1 MYVIIPNG
9 TLTKGDPFPMID
21 IPTDVAGKDY
31 TDFELE
37 DFQWWAYSK
46 PFNDWFKTSGRS
58 WQASESEIMS
68 DGDALVERWKAEK
81 VKEGKP
87 IMSFLDFVN
96 ESIRSEYIE
105 LFEEGPEDASEAR
118 SEGTGITQQ
127 DQIKF
132 LFAYTKLVKQGAIQT
147 TFDMNTDFNV
157 GDEKA
162 FFLTLVQEDAEE
174 QALNMK
180 AFKFKAKTGASSG
193 AGRLAQGSVMYPGA
207 PYKIPPDATS
217 NYIVTKI
224 QQDLSSLGIWAQG
237 MLAGWGV
244 YTVAGIVAAPFLIY
258 RVFNGWKFA
267 STVRAIGSVGGGLDT
282 AKTIAD
288 LFKGG
293 KAARGG
299 LGIFGKVGKS
309 VGSYIFKEGLG
320 TVKAFKAAN
329 QAWKMSS
336 KVNTARRVL
345 NTSKA
350 FLRGTVAGGARFI
363 PVLGWVLTAV
373 DAVGSMIN
381 WYSDN
386 QAPTP
391 DEAVELFD
399 GKKTFSPSS
408 IEVGETIVL
417 CWAQPD
423 DSAWGAALSWVVS
436 NIGET
441 RTILEM
447 TKIIND
453 ASGNSVF
460 ILQSA
465 NSTSL
470 NEQIKSNMLTLIA
483 VPNSANIKN
492 GIVDNDEFSGR
503 ICSVTKGD
511 VNAEGDA
518 IPVPFDF
525 QGVCNWDT
533 LVSAVESSEGVFFKA
548 DPNAPATYEFN
559 FEDMDGDRIN
569 VVGTLVTDEDLAN
582 LTNDDIERIFY
593 GGIDTGNSRRG
604 EEAESEEEEEED
616 MEDLETE
623 ETNESFRVVNF
634 ESFKS
639 GRLYESGEEDD
650 TSDVLEAFQGPAFI
664 AIYVCDEANSKAY
677 ASREIGRK
685 KRLPQFT
692 NFAINPDDY
701 NAGPGTTIDLD
712 VNSDEDIED
721 PKAGYAEYREGSEV
735 DREVVIEEPT
745 EGGEGSEGGTGGV
758 QAGDAKIIAPDITK
772 KERKHSTVIKDGDKD
787 GGINLM
793 DEFLTTEDKGIL
805 GISDWDKITMVKA
818 RYDNSG
824 EISKI
829 IIRNKDAEFMKKSK
843 EYSPEEIESFE
854 IAKKLLQSAQ
864 SRLEVKK

>member
-1 MYVIIPNG
+1 MV
-9 TLTKGDPFPMID
+9 D
-21 IPTDVAGKDY
+21 IPTDVNGPDY

-46 PFNDWFKTSGRS
+46 PFNDWFKSSGRS
-58 WQASESEIMS
+58 WQASESEIRS
-68 DGDALVERWKAEK
+68 DGDALVERWKTEK
-81 VKEGKP
+81 AKEGKP

-96 ESIRSEYIE
+96 ESLRSEYIE
-105 LFEEGPEDASEAR
+105 LFEEGPEGETSGV

-132 LFAYTKLVKQGAIQT
+132 LYAYTKLVKQGAIQT
-147 TFDMNTDFNV
+147 TFDISTDFNE

-162 FFLTLVQEDAEE
+162 FFLTVVQEDEE
-174 QALNMK
+174 AQALNMK
-180 AFKFKAKTGASSG
+180 AMKLKAKTGASSG
-193 AGRLAQGSVMYPGA
+193 AGRLAQGTVMYPGA
-207 PYKIPPDATS
+207 PYKIPPEATS

-224 QQDLSSLGIWAQG
+224 QQDLSSLGVWASG
-237 MLAGWGV
+237 MLAGWGI
-244 YTVAGIVAAPFLIY
+244 YTVAGVAGGSFLLY
-258 RVFNGWKFA
+258 RVLNGWKFSSA
-267 STVRAIGSVGGGLDT
+267 VAAIGNAGGQT
-282 AKTIAD
+282 AAKTIAD
-288 LFKGG
+288 LLKGG
-293 KAARGG
+293 SAAKKGT
-299 LGIFGKVGKS
+299 GIFGRLGKIGTF
-309 VGSYIFKEGLG
+309 VFKEGLG
-320 TVKAFKAAN
+320 TAKGFKSAR
-329 QAWKMSS
+329 QAWKFGS
-336 KVNTARRVL
+336 KLKPAMRVL

-350 FLRGTVAGGARFI
+350 FLRGTSAAATRAI
-363 PVLGWVLTAV
+363 PVVGWVLLAV

-408 IEVGETIVL
+408 INVGESIVL
-417 CWAQPD
+417 CWSQPD
-423 DSAWGAALSWVVS
+423 ASAWGAVLSFVFS
-436 NIGET
+436 NAGET
-441 RTILEM
+441 RTIMEM
-447 TKIIND
+447 TKIIGD
-453 ASGNSVF
+453 ASGYSLF

-465 NSTSL
+465 NSSGL
-470 NEQIKSNMLTLIA
+470 NEQIKDSMLTLVA
-483 VPNSANIKN
+483 VPNSAKLEN
-492 GIVDNDEFSGR
+492 GIVDNDDFSGR
-503 ICSVTKGD
+503 ICSVSKED

-533 LVSAVESSEGVFFKA
+533 LVSAVESSEGVMFKS

-582 LTNDDIERIFY
+582 LTTDDIERIFY

-604 EEAESEEEEEED
+604 GEAESEEEEED
-616 MEDLETE
+616 IEDLETE
-623 ETNESFRVVNF
+623 ETNESSRVVNF

-639 GRLYESGEEDD
+639 GRLYESGDEED
-650 TSDVLEAFQGPAFI
+650 TSDVLDSFQGPAFI
-664 AIYVCDEANSKAY
+664 AIYVCDEPNSKAY

-692 NFAINPDDY
+692 NFAVNPDDY
-701 NAGPGTTIDLD
+701 NAGPGTTIDVD

-735 DREVVIEEPT
+735 DREVVVEEPVKDDKEEGT
-745 EGGEGSEGGTGGV
+745 EEV
-758 QAGDAKIIAPDITK
+758 QAGDGKIKAPDITK

-793 DEFLTTEDKGIL
+793 DEFLTTEDKEIL
-805 GISDWDKITMVKA
+805 GISDWDKVTMVKA
-818 RYDNSG
+818 RYDDNG

-829 IIRNKDAEFMKKSK
+829 IVRNKDAEFMKKSK
-843 EYSPEEIESFE
+843 EYVPSDGESFE

>member
-9 TLTKGDPFPMID
+9 TIKKGDPFPMID

-31 TDFELE
+31 TDFGLD

-81 VKEGKP
+81 VKDGKP

-132 LFAYTKLVKQGAIQT
+132 LFAYTKLVNQGAIQT

-193 AGRLAQGSVMYPGA
+193 AGRLAQGTVMYPGA

-258 RVFNGWKFA
+258 RVLNGWKFA
-267 STVRAIGSVGGGLDT
+267 STVRAIGSSGGLDA

-293 KAARGG
+293 GAARKGT
-299 LGIFGKVGKS
+299 GIFGRLGKIGKF
-309 VGSYIFKEGLG
+309 VFKEGLG
-320 TVKAFKAAN
+320 TAKGFKLAK
-329 QAWKMSS
+329 QAWSMSS
-336 KVNTARRVL
+336 KVGTSLRVL

-350 FLRGTVAGGARFI
+350 FLRGTAAAATRAI
-363 PVLGWVLTAV
+363 PVYGWVLLAV

-391 DEAVELFD
+391 DEAVKLFD

-417 CWAQPD
+417 CWSQPD
-423 DSAWGAALSWVVS
+423 DSAWGAALSFVFS
-436 NIGET
+436 NAGET

-447 TKIIND
+447 TKIIGE
-453 ASGNSVF
+453 ASGYSLF

-465 NSTSL
+465 NSSGL
-470 NEQIKSNMLTLIA
+470 NEQIKGSMLTLVA
-483 VPNSANIKN
+483 VPNSAKLEN
-492 GIVDNDEFSGR
+492 GFADNDDFSGR
-503 ICSVTKGD
+503 ICSVSKED

-533 LVSAVESSEGVFFKA
+533 LVSAVESAEGVFFKA

-604 EEAESEEEEEED
+604 EEAESEEEEED
-616 MEDLETE
+616 AEDLETE
-623 ETNESFRVVNF
+623 ETNESFKVVNF

-664 AIYVCDEANSKAY
+664 AIYVCDEPNSKAY

-692 NFAINPDDY
+692 NFAINPDNY
-701 NAGPGTTIDLD
+701 NARPGTTIELD

-735 DREVVIEEPT
+735 DREVVVEEPT

>member
-9 TLTKGDPFPMID
+9 TIKKGDPFPMID
-21 IPTDVAGKDY
+21 VPTDVNGTDY
-31 TDFELE
+31 TDFGLE
-37 DFQWWAYSK
+37 DFQWWSYSK
-46 PFNDWFKTSGRS
+46 PFNDWFKSSGRS
-58 WQASESEIMS
+58 WQASESEIRS
-68 DGDALVERWKAEK
+68 EGDALVEKWKNEK

-96 ESIRSEYIE
+96 ESVRSEYIE
-105 LFEEGPEDASEAR
+105 LFEEGEAEAEGV
-118 SEGTGITQQ
+118 SEGTGITAQ

-132 LFAYTKLVKQGAIQT
+132 LYAYTKLVKQGAIQT
-147 TFDMNTDFNV
+147 TFDINTDFNE

-162 FFLTLVQEDAEE
+162 FFLTLDLDDGEE
-174 QALNMK
+174 EALNMK
-180 AFKFKAKTGASSG
+180 AIKFKAKTGSSSG
-193 AGRLAQGSVMYPGA
+193 AGRLAVASEMYPGPA
-207 PYKIPPDATS
+207 AIPPDATS

-224 QQDLSSLGIWAQG
+224 QQDLSSLGVWASG

-244 YTVAGIVAAPFLIY
+244 YTVAGIVAVPFLTY
-258 RVFNGWKFA
+258 RLFNGWKFA
-267 STVRAIGSVGGGLDT
+267 SAVKAIGNAGGQT
-282 AKTIAD
+282 AAKTIAD
-288 LFKGG
+288 LLKGG
-293 KAARGG
+293 RAARKGT
-299 LGIFGKVGKS
+299 GIFGRLGKVGRF
-309 VGSYIFKEGLG
+309 VFKEGLG
-320 TVKAFKAAN
+320 TAKGFKTAR
-329 QAWKMSS
+329 QAWKFGS
-336 KVNTARRVL
+336 KLKPAMRVL
-345 NTSKA
+345 NASKA
-350 FLRGTVAGGARFI
+350 FLRGTAAAGTRAI
-363 PVLGWVLTAV
+363 PVIGWVLLAV

-399 GKKTFSPSS
+399 GKKTFSPAS
-408 IEVGETIVL
+408 INVGESIVL
-417 CWAQPD
+417 CWSQPD
-423 DSAWGAALSWVVS
+423 DSAWGAALSFVVS
-436 NIGET
+436 NMGES

-447 TKIIND
+447 TKIIGD
-453 ASGNSVF
+453 SSGYSVF

-465 NSTSL
+465 NSSSL
-470 NEQIKSNMLTLIA
+470 NEQIKDSMLTLVA
-483 VPNSANIKN
+483 VPNSAKLEN
-492 GIVDNDEFSGR
+492 GVLDNDDFSGR
-503 ICSVTKGD
+503 ICTVSKED
-511 VNAEGDA
+511 VNAEGDS

-533 LVSAVESSEGVFFKA
+533 LVSAVESSEGVMFKA

-582 LTNDDIERIFY
+582 LTTDDIERIFY
-593 GGIDTGNSRRG
+593 GGIDTGNTREAREAEGGDG
-604 EEAESEEEEEED
+604 EEENI
-616 MEDLETE
+616 EDLETE
-623 ETNESFRVVNF
+623 ETNESSRVVTF

-639 GRLYESGEEDD
+639 GRLYEDVDEED
-650 TSDVLEAFQGPAFI
+650 TSDVLDTFQGPAII
-664 AIYVCDEANSKAY
+664 AVYVCDGANSKAY
-677 ASREIGRK
+677 ASKEIGRK

-701 NAGPGTTIDLD
+701 NAGPGTTIDVD

-735 DREVVIEEPT
+735 DREVVVEEPVTGDEEGT
-745 EGGEGSEGGTGGV
+745 EEV
-758 QAGDAKIIAPDITK
+758 QAGDGKISAPDISK
-772 KERKHSTVIKDGDKD
+772 KERKHSTVIKDQDKD

-843 EYSPEEIESFE
+843 EYTPEEIESFE

>member
-9 TLTKGDPFPMID
+9 TLSKGDPFPMVN
-21 IPTDVAGKDY
+21 IPTDVNGTDY

-46 PFNDWFKTSGRS
+46 PFNDWFKSSGRS

-96 ESIRSEYIE
+96 ESVRSEYTE
-105 LFEEGPEDASEAR
+105 LFEKGPEGDASGV

-147 TFDMNTDFNV
+147 TFDTNTDFNE

-162 FFLTLVQEDAEE
+162 FFLTVVQNDEE
-174 QALNMK
+174 AKALNMK
-180 AFKFKAKTGASSG
+180 AMKFKAKTGASSG
-193 AGRLAQGSVMYPGA
+193 AGRLTQATEMYPG

-217 NYIVTKI
+217 NFIVTKI
-224 QQDLSSLGIWAQG
+224 QQDLSSLGTWAQG

-244 YTVAGIVAAPFLIY
+244 YTVAGVAGSSYLAY

-267 STVRAIGSVGGGLDT
+267 SAVKAIGNAGGQT
-282 AKTIAD
+282 AAKTIAD
-288 LFKGG
+288 LLKGG
-293 KAARGG
+293 RAARGSV
-299 LGIFGKVGKS
+299 GIFGKLGKS

-320 TVKAFKAAN
+320 TAKAFKAAKT
-329 QAWKMSS
+329 AWKAGVKPAM
-336 KVNTARRVL
+336 RLL

-350 FLRGTVAGGARFI
+350 FLRGTVAGGARFV
-363 PVLGWVLTAV
+363 PVLGWVLLAV

-386 QAPTP
+386 QAPRAG
-391 DEAVELFD
+391 EAMELFD
-399 GKKTFSPSS
+399 AKEVFSPSS
-408 IEVGETIVL
+408 IEVGESIVL
-417 CWAQPD
+417 CWSQPD
-423 DSAWGAALSWVVS
+423 NSSWGVALSWVVS
-436 NIGET
+436 NMGET
-441 RTILEM
+441 RTVLEM
-447 TKIIND
+447 TKIIGD
-453 ASGNSVF
+453 SSGYSVF

-465 NSTSL
+465 NSESL
-470 NEQIKSNMLTLIA
+470 NEQLKGNLLTLIA
-483 VPNSANIKN
+483 LPNSAKLDN
-492 GIVDNDEFSGR
+492 GYVDADEVQGK
-503 ICSVTKGD
+503 ICSVKRED

-525 QGVCNWDT
+525 EGVCNWDT
-533 LVSAVESSEGVFFKA
+533 LVSAVESSEGVMFKS

-559 FEDMDGDRIN
+559 FEDIDGDRIN
-569 VVGTLVTDEDLAN
+569 VVGTLVTDDDLAN
-582 LTNDDIERIFY
+582 LTTDDIERIFY
-593 GGIDTGNSRRG
+593 GGIDTGNTREAREDEGESEGEG
-604 EEAESEEEEEED
+604 EEENT
-616 MEDLETE
+616 EDLETE
-623 ETNESFRVVNF
+623 ETNESSRVVTF

-639 GRLYESGEEDD
+639 GRLYESGDEED
-650 TSDVLEAFQGPAFI
+650 TSDVLDSFQGPAVI
-664 AIYVCDEANSKAY
+664 AIYVCDQANSKAY
-677 ASREIGRK
+677 ASKEIGRK

-701 NAGPGTTIDLD
+701 NAGPGTTIDVD

-721 PKAGYAEYREGSEV
+721 PKAGYAEYREGGEV
-735 DREVVIEEPT
+735 DREVVVEEPVK
-745 EGGEGSEGGTGGV
+745 GDGEEGTGEV
-758 QAGDAKIIAPDITK
+758 QAGDGKIIAPDITK

-793 DEFLTTEDKGIL
+793 DEFLTTEDKSTL

-818 RYDNSG
+818 RYDNNG

-829 IIRNKDAEFMKKSK
+829 IIRNKDAQFMKKSK
-843 EYSPEEIESFE
+843 EYTPDEIESFE

>member
-9 TLTKGDPFPMID
+9 TLSKGDPFPMVD
-21 IPTDVAGKDY
+21 IPTDVNGPDY

-46 PFNDWFKTSGRS
+46 PFNDWFKSSGRS
-58 WQASESEIMS
+58 WQASESETRS
-68 DGDALVERWKAEK
+68 DGDALVERWKTEK
-81 VKEGKP
+81 AKEGKP

-96 ESIRSEYIE
+96 ESLRSEYIE
-105 LFEEGPEDASEAR
+105 LFEEGPEGETSGV

-132 LFAYTKLVKQGAIQT
+132 LYAYTKLVKQGAIQT
-147 TFDMNTDFNV
+147 TFDISTDFNE

-162 FFLTLVQEDAEE
+162 FFLTVVQEDEE
-174 QALNMK
+174 AQALNMK
-180 AFKFKAKTGASSG
+180 AMKLKAKTGASSG
-193 AGRLAQGSVMYPGA
+193 AGRLAQGTVMYPGA
-207 PYKIPPDATS
+207 PYKIPPEATS

-224 QQDLSSLGIWAQG
+224 QQDLSSLGVWASG
-237 MLAGWGV
+237 MLAGWGI
-244 YTVAGIVAAPFLIY
+244 YTVAGVAGGSFLLY
-258 RVFNGWKFA
+258 RVLNGWKFSSA
-267 STVRAIGSVGGGLDT
+267 VAAIGNAGGQT
-282 AKTIAD
+282 AAKTIAD
-288 LFKGG
+288 LLKGG
-293 KAARGG
+293 SAAKKGT
-299 LGIFGKVGKS
+299 GIFGRLGKIGTF
-309 VGSYIFKEGLG
+309 VFKEGLG
-320 TVKAFKAAN
+320 TAKGFKSAR
-329 QAWKMSS
+329 QAWKFGS
-336 KVNTARRVL
+336 KLKPAMRVL

-350 FLRGTVAGGARFI
+350 FLRGTSAAATRAI
-363 PVLGWVLTAV
+363 PVVGWVLLAV

-408 IEVGETIVL
+408 INVGESIVL
-417 CWAQPD
+417 CWSQPD
-423 DSAWGAALSWVVS
+423 ASAWGAVLSFVFS
-436 NIGET
+436 NAGET
-441 RTILEM
+441 RTIMEM
-447 TKIIND
+447 TKIIGD
-453 ASGNSVF
+453 ASGYSLF

-465 NSTSL
+465 NSSGL
-470 NEQIKSNMLTLIA
+470 NEQIKDSMLTLVA
-483 VPNSANIKN
+483 VPNSAKLEN
-492 GIVDNDEFSGR
+492 GIVDNDDFSGR
-503 ICSVTKGD
+503 ICSVSKED

-533 LVSAVESSEGVFFKA
+533 LVSAVESSEGVMFKS

-582 LTNDDIERIFY
+582 LTTDDIERIFY

-604 EEAESEEEEEED
+604 GEAESEEEEED
-616 MEDLETE
+616 IEDLETE
-623 ETNESFRVVNF
+623 ETNESSRVVNF

-639 GRLYESGEEDD
+639 GRLYESGDEED
-650 TSDVLEAFQGPAFI
+650 TSDVLDSFQGPAFI
-664 AIYVCDEANSKAY
+664 AIYVCDEPNSKAY

-692 NFAINPDDY
+692 NFAVNPDDY
-701 NAGPGTTIDLD
+701 NAGPGTTIDVD

-735 DREVVIEEPT
+735 DREVVVEEPVKDDKEEGT
-745 EGGEGSEGGTGGV
+745 EEV
-758 QAGDAKIIAPDITK
+758 QAGDGKIKAPDITK

-793 DEFLTTEDKGIL
+793 DEFLTTEDKEIL
-805 GISDWDKITMVKA
+805 GISDWDKVTMVKA
-818 RYDNSG
+818 RYDDNG

-829 IIRNKDAEFMKKSK
+829 IVRNKDAEFMKKSK
-843 EYSPEEIESFE
+843 EYVPSDGESFE

>member
-9 TLTKGDPFPMID
+9 TIRKGDPFPMID
-21 IPTDVAGKDY
+21 VPTDVNGTDY
-31 TDFELE
+31 TDFGLE

-46 PFNDWFKTSGRS
+46 PFNDWFKSSGRS
-58 WQASESEIMS
+58 WQASESEIRS
-68 DGDALVERWKAEK
+68 EGDALVEKWKNEK

-96 ESIRSEYIE
+96 ESLRSEYIE
-105 LFEEGPEDASEAR
+105 LFEEGPEGETSGV

-132 LFAYTKLVKQGAIQT
+132 LYAYTKLVKQGAIQT
-147 TFDMNTDFNV
+147 TFDINTDFNE

-162 FFLTLVQEDAEE
+162 FFLTLDLEDGEE
-174 QALNMK
+174 EALNMK
-180 AFKFKAKTGASSG
+180 AIKFKAKTGSSSG
-193 AGRLAQGSVMYPGA
+193 AGRLAVATEMYPGPA
-207 PYKIPPDATS
+207 AIPPDATS

-224 QQDLSSLGIWAQG
+224 QQDLSSLGVWASG
-237 MLAGWGV
+237 MLAGWGA
-244 YTVAGIVAAPFLIY
+244 YTVAGIVAVPFLTY
-258 RVFNGWKFA
+258 RLFNGWKFA
-267 STVRAIGSVGGGLDT
+267 SAVKAIGNAGGQSA

-288 LFKGG
+288 LLKGG
-293 KAARGG
+293 RAARKGT
-299 LGIFGKVGKS
+299 GIFGRLGKI
-309 VGSYIFKEGLG
+309 GTFIFKEGLG
-320 TVKAFKAAN
+320 TAKGFKTAKTAWTFGVKAGIKPA
-329 QAWKMSS
+329 K
-336 KVNTARRVL
+336 RIL

-350 FLRGTVAGGARFI
+350 FLRGTSAAATRAI
-363 PVLGWVLTAV
+363 PVVGWVLLAV

-408 IEVGETIVL
+408 IDVGESIVL
-417 CWAQPD
+417 CWSQPD
-423 DSAWGAALSWVVS
+423 DSAWGTALSFLVS

-447 TKIIND
+447 TKIVGD
-453 ASGNSVF
+453 ASGYSLF

-465 NSTSL
+465 NSSGL
-470 NEQIKSNMLTLIA
+470 NEQIKDSMLTLVA
-483 VPNSANIKN
+483 VPNSAKLKN
-492 GIVDNDEFSGR
+492 GFTDNDDFSGR
-503 ICSVTKGD
+503 ICAVRKED

-593 GGIDTGNSRRG
+593 GGIDTGNTREAR
-604 EEAESEEEEEED
+604 EAEGGDDEEENI
-616 MEDLETE
+616 EDLETE
-623 ETNESFRVVNF
+623 ETNESSRVVNF

-639 GRLYESGEEDD
+639 GRLYESGDEED
-650 TSDVLEAFQGPAFI
+650 TSDVLDTFQGPAII
-664 AIYVCDEANSKAY
+664 AIYVCDGANSKAY
-677 ASREIGRK
+677 ASKEIGRK

-692 NFAINPDDY
+692 NFAINSDDY
-701 NAGPGTTIDLD
+701 NARPGTTIDVD

-721 PKAGYAEYREGSEV
+721 PKAGYAEYKEGSEV
-735 DREVVIEEPT
+735 DREVVVEEPVTGDEEGT
-745 EGGEGSEGGTGGV
+745 EEV
-758 QAGDAKIIAPDITK
+758 QAGDGKIKAPDITK

-793 DEFLTTEDKGIL
+793 DEFLTTEDKSIL
-805 GISDWDKITMVKA
+805 GISDWDKVTMVKA
-818 RYDNSG
+818 RYDDNG

-829 IIRNKDAEFMKKSK
+829 IVRNKDAEFMKKSK
-843 EYSPEEIESFE
+843 EYVPSDGESFE

>member
-9 TLTKGDPFPMID
+9 TIKKGDPFPMVD
-21 IPTDVAGKDY
+21 VPTDVNGTDY
-31 TDFELE
+31 TDFGLE

-46 PFNDWFKTSGRS
+46 PFNDWFKSSGRS
-58 WQASESEIMS
+58 WQASESEIRS
-68 DGDALVERWKAEK
+68 EGDALVEKWKNEK

-96 ESIRSEYIE
+96 ESLRSEYIE
-105 LFEEGPEDASEAR
+105 LFEEGPEGETSGV

-132 LFAYTKLVKQGAIQT
+132 LYAYTKLVKQGAIQT
-147 TFDMNTDFNV
+147 TFDINTDFNE

-162 FFLTLVQEDAEE
+162 FFLTLDLDDGEE
-174 QALNMK
+174 EALNMK
-180 AFKFKAKTGASSG
+180 AIKFKAKTGSSSG
-193 AGRLAQGSVMYPGA
+193 AGRLAVATEMYPGPA
-207 PYKIPPDATS
+207 AIPPDATS

-224 QQDLSSLGIWAQG
+224 QQDLSSLGVWASG

-244 YTVAGIVAAPFLIY
+244 YTVAGIVAVPFLTY
-258 RVFNGWKFA
+258 RLFNGWKFA
-267 STVRAIGSVGGGLDT
+267 SAVKAIGNAGGQSA

-288 LFKGG
+288 LLKGG
-293 KAARGG
+293 RAARKGT
-299 LGIFGKVGKS
+299 GIFGRLGKIGTF
-309 VGSYIFKEGLG
+309 VFKEGLG
-320 TVKAFKAAN
+320 TAKGFKTAR
-329 QAWKMSS
+329 QAWKFGS
-336 KVNTARRVL
+336 KLKPAMRVL
-345 NTSKA
+345 NASKA
-350 FLRGTVAGGARFI
+350 FLRGTSAAATRAI
-363 PVLGWVLTAV
+363 PVVGWVLLAV

-408 IEVGETIVL
+408 IDVGESIVL
-417 CWAQPD
+417 CWSQPD
-423 DSAWGAALSWVVS
+423 DSAWGTALSFIVS
-436 NIGET
+436 NIGES

-447 TKIIND
+447 TKIIGD
-453 ASGNSVF
+453 SSGYSVF

-465 NSTSL
+465 NSSSL
-470 NEQIKSNMLTLIA
+470 NEQIKDSMLTLIA
-483 VPNSANIKN
+483 VPNSAKLEN
-492 GIVDNDEFSGR
+492 GVFDNDDFSGR
-503 ICSVTKGD
+503 ICAVSKED
-511 VNAEGDA
+511 VNAEGDS

-569 VVGTLVTDEDLAN
+569 VVGTLVTDDDLAN

-593 GGIDTGNSRRG
+593 GGINTGNSRRG
-604 EEAESEEEEEED
+604 EEAESEEGEEED

-623 ETNESFRVVNF
+623 ETNESSRVVNF
-634 ESFKS
+634 GSFKS
-639 GRLYESGEEDD
+639 GRLYESGDEED
-650 TSDVLEAFQGPAFI
+650 TSDVLDTFQGPAII

-677 ASREIGRK
+677 ASKEIGRK

-692 NFAINPDDY
+692 NFAINSDDY
-701 NAGPGTTIDLD
+701 NARPGTTIDVD

-735 DREVVIEEPT
+735 DREVVVEEPVKDDKEEGT
-745 EGGEGSEGGTGGV
+745 EEV
-758 QAGDAKIIAPDITK
+758 QAGDGKIKAPDITK

-805 GISDWDKITMVKA
+805 GISDWDKVTMVKA
-818 RYDNSG
+818 RYDDNG

-829 IIRNKDAEFMKKSK
+829 IVRNKDAEFMKKSK
-843 EYSPEEIESFE
+843 EYVPSDGESFE

>member
-9 TLTKGDPFPMID
+9 TIKKGDPFPMID
-21 IPTDVAGKDY
+21 VPTDVKGTNY

-37 DFQWWAYSK
+37 DFQWWAYSSS
-46 PFNDWFKTSGRS
+46 FNDWFKSSGRS

-81 VKEGKP
+81 VKDGKP

-96 ESIRSEYIE
+96 ESVRSEYIE
-105 LFEEGPEDASEAR
+105 LFEEGPEGETSGV

-132 LFAYTKLVKQGAIQT
+132 LYAYNKLVKQGAIQT
-147 TFDMNTDFNV
+147 TFDINKDFNE

-162 FFLTLVQEDAEE
+162 FFLTLDLDDSEE
-174 QALNMK
+174 EALNMK
-180 AFKFKAKTGASSG
+180 AIKFKAKTGPSSG
-193 AGRLAQGSVMYPGA
+193 AGRLAVGSEMYPGPA
-207 PYKIPPDATS
+207 VIPPDATS
-217 NYIVTKI
+217 NLIVTKI
-224 QQDLSSLGIWAQG
+224 QQDLSSLGMWAQG
-237 MLAGWGV
+237 MLAGWGI
-244 YTVAGIVAAPFLIY
+244 YSVAGIAGTSYLAY

-267 STVRAIGSVGGGLDT
+267 SAVKAIGNAGGQT
-282 AKTIAD
+282 AAKTIAD
-288 LFKGG
+288 LLKGG
-293 KAARGG
+293 RAARKGT
-299 LGIFGKVGKS
+299 GIFGRLGKIGKF
-309 VGSYIFKEGLG
+309 VFKEGLG
-320 TVKAFKAAN
+320 TVKGYKTAS
-329 QAWKMSS
+329 QAWKFGS
-336 KVNTARRVL
+336 KLKPAMRVL

-350 FLRGTVAGGARFI
+350 FLRGTAAAGARAI
-363 PVLGWVLTAV
+363 PVVGWVLLAV

-386 QAPTP
+386 QAPKP
-391 DEAVELFD
+391 GEAVDLFD
-399 GKKTFSPSS
+399 AKKTFSPSS
-408 IEVGETIVL
+408 IEVGESIVL
-417 CWAQPD
+417 CWSQPD
-423 DSAWGAALSWVVS
+423 NSAWGTALSFLVS
-436 NIGET
+436 NMGET

-447 TKIIND
+447 TKILND
-453 ASGNSVF
+453 ASGHSLF

-470 NEQIKSNMLTLIA
+470 NEQIKGSMLTLIA
-483 VPNSANIKN
+483 VPNSAKLEN
-492 GIVDNDEFSGR
+492 GVFDNDDFSGR
-503 ICSVTKGD
+503 ICTVSKED
-511 VNAEGDA
+511 VNAEGDS

-533 LVSAVESSEGVFFKA
+533 LVSAVASSEGVMFKA

-569 VVGTLVTDEDLAN
+569 VVGTLVTDDDLAN
-582 LTNDDIERIFY
+582 LTDDDIQRIFY
-593 GGIDTGNSRRG
+593 GGIDTGNTREARED
-604 EEAESEEEEEED
+604 EEGEEED

-623 ETNESFRVVNF
+623 ETNESSRVVNF

-639 GRLYESGEEDD
+639 GRLYEVETSDD
-650 TSDVLEAFQGPAFI
+650 TSDVLDAFQGPVNI

-677 ASREIGRK
+677 ASKEIGGK

-701 NAGPGTTIDLD
+701 NARPGTTIDVD
-712 VNSDEDIED
+712 VNSDEDLED

-735 DREVVIEEPT
+735 DREVVVEEPVKDDGEEGT
-745 EGGEGSEGGTGGV
+745 EEV
-758 QAGDAKIIAPDITK
+758 QAGDAKISAPDITK

-818 RYDNSG
+818 RYDNNG

-829 IIRNKDAEFMKKSK
+829 IIRNKDAQFMKKSK
-843 EYSPEEIESFE
+843 EYTPDEIESFE

>member
-9 TLTKGDPFPMID
+9 TIKKGDPFPMID

-31 TDFELE
+31 TDFGLD

-132 LFAYTKLVKQGAIQT
+132 LFAYTKLVNQGAIQT

-193 AGRLAQGSVMYPGA
+193 AGRLAQGTVMYPGA

-258 RVFNGWKFA
+258 RVLNGWKFA
-267 STVRAIGSVGGGLDT
+267 STVRAIGSSGGLDA

-293 KAARGG
+293 GAARKGT
-299 LGIFGKVGKS
+299 GIFGRLGKIGKF
-309 VGSYIFKEGLG
+309 VFKEGLG
-320 TVKAFKAAN
+320 TAKGFKLAK
-329 QAWKMSS
+329 QAWSMSS
-336 KVNTARRVL
+336 KVGTSLRVL

-350 FLRGTVAGGARFI
+350 FLRGTAAAATRAI
-363 PVLGWVLTAV
+363 PVYGWVLLAV

-391 DEAVELFD
+391 DEAVKLFD

-417 CWAQPD
+417 CWSQPD
-423 DSAWGAALSWVVS
+423 DSAWGAALSFVFS
-436 NIGET
+436 NAGET

-447 TKIIND
+447 TKIIGE
-453 ASGNSVF
+453 ASGYSLF

-465 NSTSL
+465 NSSGL
-470 NEQIKSNMLTLIA
+470 NEQIKGSMLTLVA
-483 VPNSANIKN
+483 VPNSAKLEN
-492 GIVDNDEFSGR
+492 GFADNDDFSGR
-503 ICSVTKGD
+503 ICSVSKED

-533 LVSAVESSEGVFFKA
+533 LVSAVESAEGVFFKA

-664 AIYVCDEANSKAY
+664 AIYVCDEPNSKAY

-692 NFAINPDDY
+692 NFAINPDNY
-701 NAGPGTTIDLD
+701 NARPGTTIELD

-735 DREVVIEEPT
+735 DREVVVEEPT

>member
-9 TLTKGDPFPMID
+9 TIRKGDPFPMVN
-21 IPTDVAGKDY
+21 IPTDVDGTDY

-46 PFNDWFKTSGRS
+46 PFNDWFKSSGRS
-58 WQASESEIMS
+58 WEASESEIRS
-68 DGDALVERWKAEK
+68 DGDALVERWKTEK

-96 ESIRSEYIE
+96 ESVRSEYIE
-105 LFEEGPEDASEAR
+105 LFEEGPEGESGAR

-147 TFDMNTDFNV
+147 TFDMSTDFNV

-162 FFLTLVQEDAEE
+162 FFLTVVQDDAEE

-180 AFKFKAKTGASSG
+180 AMKLKAKTGSSSG
-193 AGRLAQGSVMYPGA
+193 AGRLAQGTEMYPGA
-207 PYKIPPDATS
+207 PYKIPAEATS
-217 NYIVTKI
+217 NFIVTKI
-224 QQDLSSLGIWAQG
+224 QQDLSSLAIWGQG
-237 MLAGWGV
+237 MIASWGI
-244 YTVAGIVAAPFLIY
+244 YNVAAIAGTPYLLY
-258 RVFNGWKFA
+258 RVMNGWKFA
-267 STVRAIGSVGGGLDT
+267 SAVKAIGNAGGQSA

-293 KAARGG
+293 RAARGG
-299 LGIFGKVGKS
+299 AGIFGRLGKIGRF
-309 VGSYIFKEGLG
+309 VFKEGLG
-320 TVKAFKAAN
+320 TAKGFKTAR
-329 QAWKMSS
+329 QAWKFGS
-336 KVNTARRVL
+336 KLKPAMRVL
-345 NTSKA
+345 NASKA
-350 FLRGTVAGGARFI
+350 FLRGTAAAGTRAI
-363 PVLGWVLTAV
+363 PVIGWVLLAV

-386 QAPTP
+386 QAPRP

-399 GKKTFSPSS
+399 AKKTFSPSS
-408 IEVGETIVL
+408 IEVGESIAL
-417 CWAQPD
+417 CWSQPD
-423 DSAWGAALSWVVS
+423 NSNWGVALSFLVS
-436 NIGET
+436 NMGET

-447 TKIIND
+447 TKIIGD
-453 ASGNSVF
+453 SSGYSVF

-465 NSTSL
+465 NSASL
-470 NEQIKSNMLTLIA
+470 NEQIKGNMLTLVA
-483 VPNSANIKN
+483 VPNSAKLENHMR
-492 GIVDNDEFSGR
+492 DNDDFSGR
-503 ICSVTKGD
+503 ICSVKKED
-511 VNAEGDA
+511 VNAEGDT
-518 IPVPFDF
+518 IPVPYDF

-582 LTNDDIERIFY
+582 LTTDDIERIFY
-593 GGIDTGNSRRG
+593 GGIDTGNTREAREEEG
-604 EEAESEEEEEED
+604 EGEEEEED

-623 ETNESFRVVNF
+623 ETNESSRVVNF

-639 GRLYESGEEDD
+639 GRLYENGDEGD
-650 TSDVLEAFQGPAFI
+650 TSDVLDAFQGPVNI

-735 DREVVIEEPT
+735 DREVVVEEPVKADG
-745 EGGEGSEGGTGGV
+745 EGGEEGTDGV
-758 QAGDAKIIAPDITK
+758 QAGDVKISAPDITK

-829 IIRNKDAEFMKKSK
+829 IIRNKDAEFTKKSK
-843 EYSPEEIESFE
+843 EYTPEEIESFE

>member
-1 MYVIIPNG
+1 MSYAIIPNG
-9 TLTKGDPFPMID
+9 TIKKGDPFVWID
-21 IPTDVAGKDY
+21 VPTDVNGEFY
-31 TDFELE
+31 TEFELE

-46 PFNDWFKTSGRS
+46 PFNDWFKSSGRS

-68 DGDALVERWKAEK
+68 DGDALVERWKTEK

-96 ESIRSEYIE
+96 ESVRSEYTE
-105 LFEEGPEDASEAR
+105 LFEEGPEDASGAR
-118 SEGTGITQQ
+118 SEGTGITAQ

-162 FFLTLVQEDAEE
+162 FFLTAVQDDEE
-174 QALNMK
+174 AQALNMK
-180 AFKFKAKTGASSG
+180 AIKFKAKTGPSSG
-193 AGRLAQGSVMYPGA
+193 AGRLAQATEMYPG
-207 PYKIPPDATS
+207 PSPIPPEATS
-217 NYIVTKI
+217 NAIVTKI
-224 QQDLSSLGIWAQG
+224 QQDLSSLGIWGQG
-237 MLAGWGV
+237 MIAGWGI
-244 YTVAGIVAAPFLIY
+244 YNVAAIAGSSYLAY
-258 RVFNGWKFA
+258 RIFNGWKFA
-267 STVRAIGSVGGGLDT
+267 SAVKAIGSAGGQT
-282 AKTIAD
+282 AAKTIAD
-288 LFKGG
+288 LLKGG
-293 KAARGG
+293 RAARGG
-299 LGIFGKVGKS
+299 LGIFGKLGKS

-320 TVKAFKAAN
+320 TAKAFKIART
-329 QAWKMSS
+329 AWKFGP
-336 KVNTARRVL
+336 KLGTARRVL

-350 FLRGTVAGGARFI
+350 FLRGTVAGGARFV
-363 PVLGWVLTAV
+363 PVLGWVLAAV

-399 GKKTFSPSS
+399 AKKTFSPSS

-417 CWAQPD
+417 CWSQPD
-423 DSAWGAALSWVVS
+423 DSAWGAVLSWVVS

-453 ASGNSVF
+453 ASGNSIF

-470 NEQIKSNMLTLIA
+470 NEQIKGSMLTLIA
-483 VPNSANIKN
+483 VPNSAKLEN
-492 GIVDNDEFSGR
+492 GVFDNDDFSGK
-503 ICSVTKGD
+503 ICGISRDD

-582 LTNDDIERIFY
+582 LTTDDIERIFY
-593 GGIDTGNSRRG
+593 GGINTGNSRRG
-604 EEAESEEEEEED
+604 EEAESEEGEED
-616 MEDLETE
+616 IEDLETE
-623 ETNESFRVVNF
+623 ETNESSRVVNF

-639 GRLYESGEEDD
+639 GRLYESGNEED
-650 TSDVLEAFQGPAFI
+650 TSDVLDAFQGPAFL
-664 AIYVCDEANSKAY
+664 AIYVCDEPNSKAY
-677 ASREIGRK
+677 ASKEIGRK

-701 NAGPGTTIDLD
+701 NARPGTTIDVD

-735 DREVVIEEPT
+735 DREVVVEEPVKDDKEEGT
-745 EGGEGSEGGTGGV
+745 EEV
-758 QAGDAKIIAPDITK
+758 QAGDGKIKAPDITK

-805 GISDWDKITMVKA
+805 GISDWDKVTMVKA
-818 RYDNSG
+818 RYDNNG

-829 IIRNKDAEFMKKSK
+829 IVRNKDAEFMKKSK
-843 EYSPEEIESFE
+843 EYVPSDGESFE

>member
-1 MYVIIPNG
+1 MSYAIIPNG
-9 TLTKGDPFPMID
+9 TIRKGDPFVWLD
-21 IPTDVAGKDY
+21 VPTDVNGEFY
-31 TDFELE
+31 TEFELE

-46 PFNDWFKTSGRS
+46 PFNDWFKSSGRS

-81 VKEGKP
+81 VKEGKT

-96 ESIRSEYIE
+96 ESVRSEYIE
-105 LFEEGPEDASEAR
+105 LFETKPGEESGER
-118 SEGTGITQQ
+118 SEGTGITAQ

-162 FFLTLVQEDAEE
+162 FFLTAVQDDAEA

-180 AFKFKAKTGASSG
+180 AIKFKAKTGPSSG
-193 AGRLAQGSVMYPGA
+193 AGRLAQATEMYPG
-207 PYKIPPDATS
+207 PSPIPPEATS
-217 NYIVTKI
+217 NAILTKI
-224 QQDLSSLGIWAQG
+224 QQDLSSLGTWGQG
-237 MLAGWGV
+237 MIAGWGI
-244 YTVAGIVAAPFLIY
+244 YNVAAIAGTSYLAY
-258 RVFNGWKFA
+258 RIFNGWKFA
-267 STVRAIGSVGGGLDT
+267 SAVKAIGSSGGQT
-282 AKTIAD
+282 AAKTIAD
-288 LFKGG
+288 LLRGG
-293 KAARGG
+293 RAARGSV
-299 LGIFGKVGKS
+299 GIFGKLGKS

-320 TVKAFKAAN
+320 TAKAFKAARK
-329 QAWKMSS
+329 AWKGASQA
-336 KVNTARRVL
+336 KTAMRL
-345 NTSKA
+345 LSTGKA
-350 FLRGTVAGGARFI
+350 FLKGTVAGGARFV

-423 DSAWGAALSWVVS
+423 DSAWGGVLSWVVS

-453 ASGNSVF
+453 ASGNSIF

-470 NEQIKSNMLTLIA
+470 NEQIKSSMLTLIA
-483 VPNSANIKN
+483 VPNSAKLENEL
-492 GIVDNDEFSGR
+492 VDNNDFSGK
-503 ICSVTKGD
+503 ICGISRDD

-533 LVSAVESSEGVFFKA
+533 LVSAVESAEGVFFKA

-569 VVGTLVTDEDLAN
+569 VVGTLVTDDDLAN
-582 LTNDDIERIFY
+582 LTADDIERIFY

-604 EEAESEEEEEED
+604 EEAESEEEEED
-616 MEDLETE
+616 TEDLETE
-623 ETNESFRVVNF
+623 ETNESSRVVNF
-634 ESFKS
+634 ESFRS
-639 GRLYESGEEDD
+639 GRLYESGDEED
-650 TSDVLEAFQGPAFI
+650 TSDVLDAFQGPVTL
-664 AIYVCDEANSKAY
+664 AIYVCDEPNSKAY
-677 ASREIGRK
+677 ASREIGKK

-735 DREVVIEEPT
+735 DREVVVEEPK
-745 EGGEGSEGGTGGV
+745 EGDESGEEGTGEV
-758 QAGDAKIIAPDITK
+758 QAGDGKIIAPDITK

-793 DEFLTTEDKGIL
+793 DEFLTTEDKDVL
-805 GISDWDKITMVKA
+805 GISDWDKVTMVKA
-818 RYDNSG
+818 RYDDNG

-829 IIRNKDAEFMKKSK
+829 IVRNKDAEFMKKSK
-843 EYSPEEIESFE
+843 EYIPSDGESFE

>member
-1 MYVIIPNG
+1 MSYAIIPNG
-9 TLTKGDPFPMID
+9 TIKKGDPFVWID
-21 IPTDVAGKDY
+21 VPTDVNGEFY
-31 TDFELE
+31 TEFELE

-46 PFNDWFKTSGRS
+46 PFNDWFKSSGRS

-96 ESIRSEYIE
+96 ESVRSEYIE
-105 LFEEGPEDASEAR
+105 LFEKGPEDESGAR
-118 SEGTGITQQ
+118 SEGTGITAQ

-132 LFAYTKLVKQGAIQT
+132 LFAYTKLVNQGAIQT

-162 FFLTLVQEDAEE
+162 FFLTAVQDDAEA

-180 AFKFKAKTGASSG
+180 AIKFKAKTGPSSG
-193 AGRLAQGSVMYPGA
+193 AGRLAQATEMYPG
-207 PYKIPPDATS
+207 PSPIPPEATS
-217 NYIVTKI
+217 NAIVTKI
-224 QQDLSSLGIWAQG
+224 QQDLSSLGIWGQG
-237 MLAGWGV
+237 MIAGWGI
-244 YTVAGIVAAPFLIY
+244 YNVAAIAGSSYLAY

-267 STVRAIGSVGGGLDT
+267 SAVKAIGNAGGPGT
-282 AKTIAD
+282 AQTIAN
-288 LFKGG
+288 LLRGG
-293 KAARGG
+293 RAARGG
-299 LGIFGKVGKS
+299 LGIFGKLGKS

-320 TVKAFKAAN
+320 TAKAFKAART
-329 QAWKMSS
+329 AWKGASGA
-336 KVNTARRVL
+336 KTAMRLL
-345 NTSKA
+345 NTGKA
-350 FLRGTVAGGARFI
+350 FLKGTVAGGARFI

-391 DEAVELFD
+391 DEAVDLFD

-423 DSAWGAALSWVVS
+423 DSAWGAALSWVIS

-453 ASGNSVF
+453 ASGHSIF

-470 NEQIKSNMLTLIA
+470 NEQIKGSMLTLIA
-483 VPNSANIKN
+483 VPNSAKLEN
-492 GIVDNDEFSGR
+492 GIVDNDDFSGK
-503 ICSVTKGD
+503 ICGISRDD

-582 LTNDDIERIFY
+582 LTSDDIERIFY
-593 GGIDTGNSRRG
+593 GGIDTGNTREAREEEG
-604 EEAESEEEEEED
+604 EGESEEEN

-623 ETNESFRVVNF
+623 ETNESSRVVNF
-634 ESFKS
+634 ESFKR
-639 GRLYESGEEDD
+639 GRLYESGDEED
-650 TSDVLEAFQGPAFI
+650 TSDVLDAFQGPVTL

-701 NAGPGTTIDLD
+701 NAGPGTTIDVD
-712 VNSDEDIED
+712 VNSDEDLED

-735 DREVVIEEPT
+735 DREVVVEEPVKDDGEEGT
-745 EGGEGSEGGTGGV
+745 EEV
-758 QAGDAKIIAPDITK
+758 QAGDAKISAPDITK

-818 RYDNSG
+818 RYDNNG

-829 IIRNKDAEFMKKSK
+829 IIRNKDAQFMKKSK

>member
-1 MYVIIPNG
+1 MSYAIIPNG
-9 TLTKGDPFPMID
+9 TIRKGDPFVWLD
-21 IPTDVAGKDY
+21 VPTDVNGEFY
-31 TDFELE
+31 TEFELE

-46 PFNDWFKTSGRS
+46 PFNDWFKSSGRS

-96 ESIRSEYIE
+96 ESVRSEYIE
-105 LFEEGPEDASEAR
+105 LFETKPGEESGER
-118 SEGTGITQQ
+118 SEGTGITAQ

-162 FFLTLVQEDAEE
+162 FFLTAVQDDAEA

-180 AFKFKAKTGASSG
+180 AIKFKAKTGPSSG
-193 AGRLAQGSVMYPGA
+193 AGRLAQATEMYPG
-207 PYKIPPDATS
+207 PSPIPPEATS
-217 NYIVTKI
+217 NAILTKI
-224 QQDLSSLGIWAQG
+224 QQDLSSLGTWGQG
-237 MLAGWGV
+237 MIAGWGI
-244 YTVAGIVAAPFLIY
+244 YNVAAIAGTSYLAY
-258 RVFNGWKFA
+258 RIFNGWKFA
-267 STVRAIGSVGGGLDT
+267 SAVKAIGSSGGQT
-282 AKTIAD
+282 AAKTIAD
-288 LFKGG
+288 LLRGG
-293 KAARGG
+293 RAARGSV
-299 LGIFGKVGKS
+299 GIFGKLGKS

-320 TVKAFKAAN
+320 TAKAFKAARK
-329 QAWKMSS
+329 AWKGASQA
-336 KVNTARRVL
+336 KTAMRL
-345 NTSKA
+345 LSTGKA
-350 FLRGTVAGGARFI
+350 FLKGTVAGGARFV

-423 DSAWGAALSWVVS
+423 DSAWGGVLSWVVS

-453 ASGNSVF
+453 ASGNSIF

-470 NEQIKSNMLTLIA
+470 NEQIKSSMLTLIA
-483 VPNSANIKN
+483 VPNSAKLENEL
-492 GIVDNDEFSGR
+492 VDNNDFSGK
-503 ICSVTKGD
+503 ICGISRDD

-533 LVSAVESSEGVFFKA
+533 LVSAVESAEGVFFKA

-569 VVGTLVTDEDLAN
+569 VVGTLVTDDDLAN
-582 LTNDDIERIFY
+582 LTADDIERIFY

-604 EEAESEEEEEED
+604 EEAESEEEEED
-616 MEDLETE
+616 TEDLETE
-623 ETNESFRVVNF
+623 ETNESSRVVNF
-634 ESFKS
+634 ESFRS
-639 GRLYESGEEDD
+639 GRLYESGDEED
-650 TSDVLEAFQGPAFI
+650 TSDVLDAFQGPVTL
-664 AIYVCDEANSKAY
+664 AIYVCDEPNSKAY
-677 ASREIGRK
+677 ASREIGKK

-735 DREVVIEEPT
+735 DREVVVEEPK
-745 EGGEGSEGGTGGV
+745 EGDESGEEGTGEV
-758 QAGDAKIIAPDITK
+758 QAGDGKIIAPDITK

-793 DEFLTTEDKGIL
+793 DEFLTTEDKDVL
-805 GISDWDKITMVKA
+805 GISDWDKVTMVKA
-818 RYDNSG
+818 RYDDNG

-829 IIRNKDAEFMKKSK
+829 IVRNKDAEFMKKSK
-843 EYSPEEIESFE
+843 EYIPSDGESFE

>member
-9 TLTKGDPFPMID
+9 TIKKGDPFPMID

-162 FFLTLVQEDAEE
+162 FFLTAVQDDAEA

-180 AFKFKAKTGASSG
+180 AIKFKAKTGSSSG
-193 AGRLAQGSVMYPGA
+193 AGRLAQAIEMYPG
-207 PYKIPPDATS
+207 PSTIPPEATS
-217 NYIVTKI
+217 NFIVTKI
-224 QQDLSSLGIWAQG
+224 QQDLSSLATWGQG
-237 MLAGWGV
+237 MIASWG
-244 YTVAGIVAAPFLIY
+244 IFNVAAIAATPYLAY
-258 RVFNGWKFA
+258 RIFNGWKFSSA
-267 STVRAIGSVGGGLDT
+267 VAAIGNAGGLD
-282 AKTIAD
+282 AGKRIAD
-288 LFKGG
+288 LLRGG
-293 KAARGG
+293 RAARGG
-299 LGIFGKVGKS
+299 LGIFGKLGKS

-320 TVKAFKAAN
+320 TAKAFKAAGK
-329 QAWKMSS
+329 AWKGAS
-336 KVNTARRVL
+336 KANTAIRL
-345 NTSKA
+345 LSTGKA
-350 FLRGTVAGGARFI
+350 FLKGTVAGGARFI

-373 DAVGSMIN
+373 DVVGSMIN

-483 VPNSANIKN
+483 VPNSAKIVN
-492 GIVDNDEFSGR
+492 GITDNDEFSGK
-503 ICSVTKGD
+503 ICGIRRDD

-582 LTNDDIERIFY
+582 LTTDDIERIFY

-604 EEAESEEEEEED
+604 EEAESEEEEED
-616 MEDLETE
+616 AEDLETE
-623 ETNESFRVVNF
+623 ETNESFKVVNF

-639 GRLYESGEEDD
+639 GRLYESGDEED
-650 TSDVLEAFQGPAFI
+650 TSDVLDAFQGPVFL

-701 NAGPGTTIDLD
+701 NAGPGTTIDVD

-735 DREVVIEEPT
+735 DREVVVEEPK
-745 EGGEGSEGGTGGV
+745 EGDEGDEEGTGEV
-758 QAGDAKIIAPDITK
+758 QAGDGKIIAPDITK

-843 EYSPEEIESFE
+843 EYIPSDGESFE

>member
-9 TLTKGDPFPMID
+9 TIKKGDPFPMID
-21 IPTDVAGKDY
+21 VPTDVKGTNY

-37 DFQWWAYSK
+37 DFQWWAYSSS
-46 PFNDWFKTSGRS
+46 FNDWFKSSGRS

-81 VKEGKP
+81 VKDGKP

-96 ESIRSEYIE
+96 ESRRSEYIE
-105 LFEEGPEDASEAR
+105 LFEKGPEGETSGV

-132 LFAYTKLVKQGAIQT
+132 LYAYNKLVKQGAIQT
-147 TFDMNTDFNV
+147 TFDINTDFNE

-162 FFLTLVQEDAEE
+162 FFLTLDLDDSEE
-174 QALNMK
+174 EALNMK
-180 AFKFKAKTGASSG
+180 AMKFKAKTGSSSG
-193 AGRLAQGSVMYPGA
+193 AGRLAVGSEMYPG
-207 PYKIPPDATS
+207 PVVIPPDATS
-217 NYIVTKI
+217 NLIVTKI
-224 QQDLSSLGIWAQG
+224 QQDLSSLGMWAQG
-237 MLAGWGV
+237 MLAGWGI
-244 YTVAGIVAAPFLIY
+244 YSVAGIAGTSYLAY

-267 STVRAIGSVGGGLDT
+267 SAVKAIGNAGGQT
-282 AKTIAD
+282 AAKTIAD
-288 LFKGG
+288 LLKGG
-293 KAARGG
+293 RAARKGT
-299 LGIFGKVGKS
+299 GIFGRLGKVGKF
-309 VGSYIFKEGLG
+309 VFKEGLG
-320 TVKAFKAAN
+320 TVKGYKTAS
-329 QAWKMSS
+329 QAWKFGS
-336 KVNTARRVL
+336 KLKPAMRVL

-350 FLRGTVAGGARFI
+350 FLRGTAAAGARAI
-363 PVLGWVLTAV
+363 PVVGWVLLAV

-391 DEAVELFD
+391 GEAVELFD

-408 IEVGETIVL
+408 IEVGESIVL
-417 CWAQPD
+417 CWSQPD
-423 DSAWGAALSWVVS
+423 NSAWGTVLSFVVS
-436 NIGET
+436 NAGET
-441 RTILEM
+441 RTIMEM
-447 TKIIND
+447 TKIID
-453 ASGNSVF
+453 DSSGYSLF

-465 NSTSL
+465 NSSSL
-470 NEQIKSNMLTLIA
+470 NEQIKDGMLTLVA
-483 VPNSANIKN
+483 VPNSAKLEN
-492 GIVDNDEFSGR
+492 GVFDNDDFSGR
-503 ICSVTKGD
+503 ICTVSKED
-511 VNAEGDA
+511 VNAEGDS

-533 LVSAVESSEGVFFKA
+533 LVSAVASSEGVMFKA

-569 VVGTLVTDEDLAN
+569 VVGTLVTDDDLAN
-582 LTNDDIERIFY
+582 LTDDDIQRIFY
-593 GGIDTGNSRRG
+593 GGIDTGNTR
-604 EEAESEEEEEED
+604 EAREEEEEGEEED

-623 ETNESFRVVNF
+623 EANESSRVVNF

-639 GRLYESGEEDD
+639 GRLYEVETSDD
-650 TSDVLEAFQGPAFI
+650 TSDVLDAFQGSVNI

-677 ASREIGRK
+677 ASKEIGGK

-701 NAGPGTTIDLD
+701 NARPGTTIDVD
-712 VNSDEDIED
+712 VNSDEDLED

-735 DREVVIEEPT
+735 DREVVVEEPVKDDGEEGT
-745 EGGEGSEGGTGGV
+745 EEV
-758 QAGDAKIIAPDITK
+758 QAGDAKISAPDITK

-843 EYSPEEIESFE
+843 EYTPEEIESFE

>member
-9 TLTKGDPFPMID
+9 TIKKGDPFPMID

-31 TDFELE
+31 TDFGLD

-81 VKEGKP
+81 VKDGKP

-132 LFAYTKLVKQGAIQT
+132 LFAYTKLVNQGAIQT

-162 FFLTLVQEDAEE
+162 FFLTLVQEDPEE

-193 AGRLAQGSVMYPGA
+193 AGRLAQGTVMYPGA

-224 QQDLSSLGIWAQG
+224 QQDLSSLGLWAQG

-258 RVFNGWKFA
+258 RVLNGWKFA
-267 STVRAIGSVGGGLDT
+267 STVRAIGSSGGLDA

-293 KAARGG
+293 GAARKGT
-299 LGIFGKVGKS
+299 GIFGRLGKIGKF
-309 VGSYIFKEGLG
+309 VFKEGLG
-320 TVKAFKAAN
+320 TAKGFKLAK
-329 QAWKMSS
+329 QAWSMSS
-336 KVNTARRVL
+336 KVGTSLRVL

-350 FLRGTVAGGARFI
+350 FLRGTAAAATRAI
-363 PVLGWVLTAV
+363 PVYGWVLLAV

-391 DEAVELFD
+391 DEAVKLFD

-417 CWAQPD
+417 CWSQPD
-423 DSAWGAALSWVVS
+423 DSAWGAALSFVFS
-436 NIGET
+436 NAGET

-447 TKIIND
+447 TKIIGE
-453 ASGNSVF
+453 ASGYSLF

-465 NSTSL
+465 NSSGL
-470 NEQIKSNMLTLIA
+470 NEQIKGSMLTLVA
-483 VPNSANIKN
+483 VPNSAKLEN
-492 GIVDNDEFSGR
+492 GFADNDDFSGR
-503 ICSVTKGD
+503 ICSVSKED

-533 LVSAVESSEGVFFKA
+533 LVSAVESAEGVFFKA

-664 AIYVCDEANSKAY
+664 AIYVCDEPNSKAY

-692 NFAINPDDY
+692 NFAINPDNY
-701 NAGPGTTIDLD
+701 NARPGTTIELD

-735 DREVVIEEPT
+735 DREVVVEEPT

>member
-9 TLTKGDPFPMID
+9 TIKKGDPFPMID
-21 IPTDVAGKDY
+21 VPTDVNGTDY
-31 TDFELE
+31 TDFGLE
-37 DFQWWAYSK
+37 DFQWWSYSK
-46 PFNDWFKTSGRS
+46 PFNDWFKSSGRS
-58 WQASESEIMS
+58 WQASESEIRS
-68 DGDALVERWKAEK
+68 EGDALVEKWKNEK

-105 LFEEGPEDASEAR
+105 LFEKGPEGEAS

-132 LFAYTKLVKQGAIQT
+132 LFAYNKLVKQGAIQT
-147 TFDMNTDFNV
+147 TFDMSTDFNV

-162 FFLTLVQEDAEE
+162 FFLTLDLDDGEE
-174 QALNMK
+174 EALNMK
-180 AFKFKAKTGASSG
+180 AFKFKAKTGSSSG
-193 AGRLAQGSVMYPGA
+193 AGRLAVANEMYPGPA
-207 PYKIPPDATS
+207 VIPPDATS

-224 QQDLSSLGIWAQG
+224 QQDLSSLGVWASG

-244 YTVAGIVAAPFLIY
+244 YTVAGIVAVPFLTY
-258 RVFNGWKFA
+258 RLFNGWKFA
-267 STVRAIGSVGGGLDT
+267 STVRAIGSSGGLDA

-293 KAARGG
+293 RAARKGT
-299 LGIFGKVGKS
+299 GIFGRLGKIGRF
-309 VGSYIFKEGLG
+309 VFKEGLG
-320 TVKAFKAAN
+320 TAKGFKTAR
-329 QAWKMSS
+329 QAWKFGS
-336 KVNTARRVL
+336 KLKPAMRVL
-345 NTSKA
+345 NASKA
-350 FLRGTVAGGARFI
+350 FLRGTSAAATRAI
-363 PVLGWVLTAV
+363 PVVGWVLLAV

-408 IEVGETIVL
+408 INVGESIVL
-417 CWAQPD
+417 CWSQPD
-423 DSAWGAALSWVVS
+423 DSAWGAVLSFVVS
-436 NIGET
+436 NAGET

-447 TKIIND
+447 TKIIGD
-453 ASGNSVF
+453 ASGYSLF

-465 NSTSL
+465 NSSGL
-470 NEQIKSNMLTLIA
+470 NEQIKDSMLTLVA
-483 VPNSANIKN
+483 VPNSAKLEN
-492 GIVDNDEFSGR
+492 GIVDNDDFSGR
-503 ICSVTKGD
+503 ICAVSKED

-533 LVSAVESSEGVFFKA
+533 LVSAVESSEGVMFKS

-569 VVGTLVTDEDLAN
+569 VVGTLVTDEVLAN
-582 LTNDDIERIFY
+582 LTTDDIERIFY

-604 EEAESEEEEEED
+604 GEAESEEEEEED
-616 MEDLETE
+616 TEDLETE
-623 ETNESFRVVNF
+623 ETNESSRVVNF

-639 GRLYESGEEDD
+639 GRLYEVEGSED
-650 TSDVLEAFQGPAFI
+650 TSDVLESFQGPAI
-664 AIYVCDEANSKAY
+664 LAIYVCDGANSKAY

-735 DREVVIEEPT
+735 DREVVVEEPT
-745 EGGEGSEGGTGGV
+745 EGGEGDEEGTGEV
-758 QAGDAKIIAPDITK
+758 QAGDGKIIAPDITK

-805 GISDWDKITMVKA
+805 GISDWDKVTMVKA
-818 RYDNSG
+818 RYDDNG

-843 EYSPEEIESFE
+843 EYTPEEIESFE

>member
-1 MYVIIPNG
+1 MSYAIIPNG
-9 TLTKGDPFPMID
+9 TIKKGDPFVWID
-21 IPTDVAGKDY
+21 VPTDVNGEFY
-31 TDFELE
+31 TEFELE
-37 DFQWWAYSK
+37 DFQWWSYSK
-46 PFNDWFKTSGRS
+46 PFNDWFKSSGRS

-105 LFEEGPEDASEAR
+105 LFEEGPEDASAAR
-118 SEGTGITQQ
+118 SEGTGITAQ

-162 FFLTLVQEDAEE
+162 FFLTAVQDDAEA

-180 AFKFKAKTGASSG
+180 AIKFKAKTGSSSG
-193 AGRLAQGSVMYPGA
+193 AGRLAQAIEMYPG
-207 PYKIPPDATS
+207 PSTIPPEATS
-217 NYIVTKI
+217 NFIVTKI
-224 QQDLSSLGIWAQG
+224 QQDLSSLATWGQG
-237 MLAGWGV
+237 MIASWG
-244 YTVAGIVAAPFLIY
+244 IFNVAAIAATPYLAY
-258 RVFNGWKFA
+258 RIFNGWKFSSA
-267 STVRAIGSVGGGLDT
+267 VAAIGQAGGQT
-282 AKTIAD
+282 AAKTIAD
-288 LFKGG
+288 LLRGG
-293 KAARGG
+293 RAARGG
-299 LGIFGKVGKS
+299 LGIFGKLGKS

-320 TVKAFKAAN
+320 TAKAFKAAGK
-329 QAWKMSS
+329 AWKRAS
-336 KVNTARRVL
+336 KANTAIRL
-345 NTSKA
+345 LGTGKA
-350 FLRGTVAGGARFI
+350 FLKGTVAGGARFI

-373 DAVGSMIN
+373 DVVGSMIN

-483 VPNSANIKN
+483 VPNSAKIVN
-492 GIVDNDEFSGR
+492 GITDNDEFSGK
-503 ICSVTKGD
+503 ICGIRRDD

-582 LTNDDIERIFY
+582 LTTDDIERIFY

-604 EEAESEEEEEED
+604 EEAESEEEEED
-616 MEDLETE
+616 AEDLETE
-623 ETNESFRVVNF
+623 ETNESFKVVNF

-639 GRLYESGEEDD
+639 GRLYESGDEED
-650 TSDVLEAFQGPAFI
+650 TSDVLDSFQGPVFL

-701 NAGPGTTIDLD
+701 NAGPGTTIDVD

-735 DREVVIEEPT
+735 DREVVVEEPT
-745 EGGEGSEGGTGGV
+745 EGGEGDEEGTDEV
-758 QAGDAKIIAPDITK
+758 QAGDGKIIAPDITK

-805 GISDWDKITMVKA
+805 GISDWDKVTMVKA
-818 RYDNSG
+818 RYDDNG

-843 EYSPEEIESFE
+843 EYIPSDGESFE

>member
-9 TLTKGDPFPMID
+9 TLIKGDPFPIID
-21 IPTDVAGKDY
+21 IPTDVVGTAY

-81 VKEGKP
+81 VKDGKP

-105 LFEEGPEDASEAR
+105 LFEKGPEGEAS

-132 LFAYTKLVKQGAIQT
+132 LFAYNKLVRQGAIQT

-162 FFLTLVQEDAEE
+162 FFLTVVQEDAEE

-193 AGRLAQGSVMYPGA
+193 AGRLAQGTVMYPGA

-217 NYIVTKI
+217 NFIVTKI
-224 QQDLSSLGIWAQG
+224 QQDLSSLGTWATG
-237 MLAGWGV
+237 MLASWGI
-244 YTVAGIVAAPFLIY
+244 YNVAAAAGGGFLLY
-258 RVFNGWKFA
+258 RVLNGWKFA
-267 STVRAIGSVGGGLDT
+267 SAVKAIGNAGGPGT
-282 AKTIAD
+282 AQTIAN
-288 LFKGG
+288 LLRGG
-293 KAARGG
+293 RAARGG

-320 TVKAFKAAN
+320 TAKAFKAAR
-329 QAWKMSS
+329 QAWKFGVQAGVKPAM
-336 KVNTARRVL
+336 RLL

-350 FLRGTVAGGARFI
+350 FLRGTVAGGARLI
-363 PVLGWVLTAV
+363 PVLGWVLLAV

-386 QAPTP
+386 QAPRAG
-391 DEAVELFD
+391 EAVKLFD
-399 GKKTFSPSS
+399 AKEVFSPSS
-408 IEVGETIVL
+408 IEVGESIVL
-417 CWAQPD
+417 CWSQPD
-423 DSAWGAALSWVVS
+423 SSTWGAVLSFVVS
-436 NIGET
+436 NMGET

-447 TKIIND
+447 TKIIED
-453 ASGNSVF
+453 SSGYSVF

-465 NSTSL
+465 NSESL
-470 NEQIKSNMLTLIA
+470 NEQLKGNLLTLVAI
-483 VPNSANIKN
+483 PNSAKLDN
-492 GIVDNDEFSGR
+492 GIVDADEIKGR

-582 LTNDDIERIFY
+582 LTNDDIKRIFY

-604 EEAESEEEEEED
+604 EEAESEEGEED

-623 ETNESFRVVNF
+623 ETNESSRVVNF

-639 GRLYESGEEDD
+639 GRLYESGEEED

-664 AIYVCDEANSKAY
+664 AIYVCDEPNSKAY
-677 ASREIGRK
+677 ASREIGKK

-692 NFAINPDDY
+692 NFAINPDNY
-701 NAGPGTTIDLD
+701 NARPGTTIELD

-745 EGGEGSEGGTGGV
+745 EGGEGGEGGTGGV

-843 EYSPEEIESFE
+843 EYTPEEIESFE

>member
-9 TLTKGDPFPMID
+9 TLRKGDPFPMID
-21 IPTDVAGKDY
+21 IPTDVDGKDY

-68 DGDALVERWKAEK
+68 DGDALVEKWKAEK

-105 LFEEGPEDASEAR
+105 LFEKGPEGEAS

-193 AGRLAQGSVMYPGA
+193 AGRLAQGTVMYPGA
-207 PYKIPPDATS
+207 PYQIPPDATS
-217 NYIVTKI
+217 NYIATKI
-224 QQDLSSLGIWAQG
+224 QQDLSSLGTWATG

-244 YTVAGIVAAPFLIY
+244 YTVAGIAAAPFLIY

-267 STVRAIGSVGGGLDT
+267 SAVRAIGSAGGQGA

-288 LFKGG
+288 LLAGG
-293 KAARGG
+293 RAARRGT
-299 LGIFGKVGKS
+299 GIFGRVGKIGRF
-309 VGSYIFKEGLG
+309 VFKEGLG
-320 TVKAFKAAN
+320 TAKGFKSARK
-329 QAWKMSS
+329 AWKRGSQLRSAM
-336 KVNTARRVL
+336 RVL
-345 NTSKA
+345 NASKA
-350 FLRGTVAGGARFI
+350 FLRGTAAAATRAI
-363 PVLGWVLTAV
+363 PVYGWVLLAV

-408 IEVGETIVL
+408 IDVGESIVL
-417 CWAQPD
+417 CWSQPD
-423 DSAWGAALSWVVS
+423 DSAWGAALSFLVS
-436 NIGET
+436 NMGET

-447 TKIIND
+447 TKIIGD
-453 ASGNSVF
+453 ASGYSLF
-460 ILQSA
+460 IVQSA
-465 NSTSL
+465 NSASL
-470 NEQIKSNMLTLIA
+470 NEQIKDSMLTLVA
-483 VPNSANIKN
+483 VPNSANLKN
-492 GIVDNDEFSGR
+492 GFFDNDDFSGR
-503 ICSVTKGD
+503 ICAVRKED

-533 LVSAVESSEGVFFKA
+533 LVSAVESAEGVFFKA

-569 VVGTLVTDEDLAN
+569 VVGTLVTDDDLAN
-582 LTNDDIERIFY
+582 LTTDDIERIFY

-616 MEDLETE
+616 TEDLETE
-623 ETNESFRVVNF
+623 ETNESSRVVNF
-634 ESFKS
+634 ESFRS
-639 GRLYESGEEDD
+639 GRLYESGDEED
-650 TSDVLEAFQGPAFI
+650 TSDVLDAFQGPVTL
-664 AIYVCDEANSKAY
+664 AIYVCDEPNSKAY
-677 ASREIGRK
+677 ASREIGKK

-735 DREVVIEEPT
+735 DREVVVEEPK
-745 EGGEGSEGGTGGV
+745 EGDESGEEGTGEV
-758 QAGDAKIIAPDITK
+758 QAGDGKIIAPDITK

-793 DEFLTTEDKGIL
+793 DEFLTTEDKDIL
-805 GISDWDKITMVKA
+805 GISDWDKVTMVKA
-818 RYDNSG
+818 RYDNNG

-829 IIRNKDAEFMKKSK
+829 IVRNKDAEFMKKSK
-843 EYSPEEIESFE
+843 EYIPSDGESFE

>member
-9 TLTKGDPFPMID
+9 TLSKGDPFPMVD
-21 IPTDVAGKDY
+21 IPTDVNGPDY

-46 PFNDWFKTSGRS
+46 PFNDWFKSSGRS
-58 WQASESEIMS
+58 WQASESEIRS
-68 DGDALVERWKAEK
+68 DGDALVERWKTEK
-81 VKEGKP
+81 AKEGKP

-96 ESIRSEYIE
+96 ESLRSEYIE
-105 LFEEGPEDASEAR
+105 LFEEGPEGETSGV

-132 LFAYTKLVKQGAIQT
+132 LYAYTKLVKQGAIQT
-147 TFDMNTDFNV
+147 TFDISTDFNE

-162 FFLTLVQEDAEE
+162 FFLTVVQEDEE
-174 QALNMK
+174 AQALNMK
-180 AFKFKAKTGASSG
+180 AMKLKAKTGASSG
-193 AGRLAQGSVMYPGA
+193 AGRLAQGTVMYPGA
-207 PYKIPPDATS
+207 PYKIPPEATS

-224 QQDLSSLGIWAQG
+224 QQDLSSLGVWASG
-237 MLAGWGV
+237 MLAGWGI
-244 YTVAGIVAAPFLIY
+244 YTVAGVAGGSFLLY
-258 RVFNGWKFA
+258 RVLNGWKFSSA
-267 STVRAIGSVGGGLDT
+267 VAAIGNAGGQT
-282 AKTIAD
+282 AAKTIAD
-288 LFKGG
+288 LLKGG
-293 KAARGG
+293 SAAKKGT
-299 LGIFGKVGKS
+299 GIFGRLGKIGTF
-309 VGSYIFKEGLG
+309 VFKEGLG
-320 TVKAFKAAN
+320 TAKGFKSAR
-329 QAWKMSS
+329 QAWKFGS
-336 KVNTARRVL
+336 KLKPAMRVL

-350 FLRGTVAGGARFI
+350 FLRGTSAAATRAI
-363 PVLGWVLTAV
+363 PVVGWVLLAV

-408 IEVGETIVL
+408 INVGESIVL
-417 CWAQPD
+417 CWSQPD
-423 DSAWGAALSWVVS
+423 ASAWGAVLSFVFS
-436 NIGET
+436 NAGET
-441 RTILEM
+441 RTIMEM
-447 TKIIND
+447 TKIIGD
-453 ASGNSVF
+453 ASGYSLF

-465 NSTSL
+465 NSSGL
-470 NEQIKSNMLTLIA
+470 NEQIKDSMLTLVA
-483 VPNSANIKN
+483 VPNSAKLEN
-492 GIVDNDEFSGR
+492 GIVDNDDFSGR
-503 ICSVTKGD
+503 ICSVSKED

-533 LVSAVESSEGVFFKA
+533 LVSAVESSEGVMFKS

-582 LTNDDIERIFY
+582 LTTDDIERIFY

-604 EEAESEEEEEED
+604 GEAESEEEEED
-616 MEDLETE
+616 IEDLETE
-623 ETNESFRVVNF
+623 ETNESSRVVNF

-639 GRLYESGEEDD
+639 GRLYESGDEED
-650 TSDVLEAFQGPAFI
+650 TSDVLDSFQGPAFI
-664 AIYVCDEANSKAY
+664 AIYVCDEPNSKAY

-692 NFAINPDDY
+692 NFAVNPDDY
-701 NAGPGTTIDLD
+701 NAGPGTTIDVD

-735 DREVVIEEPT
+735 DREVVVEEPVKDDKEEGT
-745 EGGEGSEGGTGGV
+745 EEV
-758 QAGDAKIIAPDITK
+758 QAGDGKIKAPDITK

-793 DEFLTTEDKGIL
+793 DEFLTTEDKEIL
-805 GISDWDKITMVKA
+805 GISDWDKVTMVKA
-818 RYDNSG
+818 RYDDNG

-829 IIRNKDAEFMKKSK
+829 IVRNKDAEFMKKSK
-843 EYSPEEIESFE
+843 EYVPSDGESFE

>member
-1 MYVIIPNG
+1 M
-9 TLTKGDPFPMID
+9 
-21 IPTDVAGKDY
+21 
-31 TDFELE
+31 
-37 DFQWWAYSK
+37 
-46 PFNDWFKTSGRS
+46 
-58 WQASESEIMS
+58 
-68 DGDALVERWKAEK
+68 
-81 VKEGKP
+81 
-87 IMSFLDFVN
+87 
-96 ESIRSEYIE
+96 
-105 LFEEGPEDASEAR
+105 
-118 SEGTGITQQ
+118 
-127 DQIKF
+127 
-132 LFAYTKLVKQGAIQT
+132 
-147 TFDMNTDFNV
+147 
-157 GDEKA
+157 
-162 FFLTLVQEDAEE
+162 LTLV
-174 QALNMK
+174 
-180 AFKFKAKTGASSG
+180 
-193 AGRLAQGSVMYPGA
+193 
-207 PYKIPPDATS
+207 
-217 NYIVTKI
+217 
-224 QQDLSSLGIWAQG
+224 
-237 MLAGWGV
+237 
-244 YTVAGIVAAPFLIY
+244 
-258 RVFNGWKFA
+258 
-267 STVRAIGSVGGGLDT
+267 
-282 AKTIAD
+282 
-288 LFKGG
+288 
-293 KAARGG
+293 
-299 LGIFGKVGKS
+299 
-309 VGSYIFKEGLG
+309 
-320 TVKAFKAAN
+320 
-329 QAWKMSS
+329 
-336 KVNTARRVL
+336 
-345 NTSKA
+345 
-350 FLRGTVAGGARFI
+350 
-363 PVLGWVLTAV
+363 
-373 DAVGSMIN
+373 
-381 WYSDN
+381 
-386 QAPTP
+386 
-391 DEAVELFD
+391 
-399 GKKTFSPSS
+399 
-408 IEVGETIVL
+408 
-417 CWAQPD
+417 
-423 DSAWGAALSWVVS
+423 
-436 NIGET
+436 
-441 RTILEM
+441 
-447 TKIIND
+447 
-453 ASGNSVF
+453 
-460 ILQSA
+460 
-465 NSTSL
+465 
-470 NEQIKSNMLTLIA
+470 A
-483 VPNSANIKN
+483 VPNSAKLEN
-492 GIVDNDEFSGR
+492 GFADNDDFSGR
-503 ICSVTKGD
+503 ICSVSKED

-533 LVSAVESSEGVFFKA
+533 LVSAVESAEGVFFKA

-664 AIYVCDEANSKAY
+664 AIYVCDEPNSKAY

-692 NFAINPDDY
+692 NFAINPDNY
-701 NAGPGTTIDLD
+701 NARPGTTIELD

-735 DREVVIEEPT
+735 DREVVVEEPT

>member
-9 TLTKGDPFPMID
+9 TIKKGDPFPMID

-31 TDFELE
+31 TDFGLD

-81 VKEGKP
+81 VKDGKP

-105 LFEEGPEDASEAR
+105 LFEEGPEGEAS

-193 AGRLAQGSVMYPGA
+193 AGRLAQGTVMYPGA

-258 RVFNGWKFA
+258 RVLNGWKFA
-267 STVRAIGSVGGGLDT
+267 STVRAIGSSGGLDA

-293 KAARGG
+293 GAARKGT
-299 LGIFGKVGKS
+299 GIFGRLGKIGKF
-309 VGSYIFKEGLG
+309 VFKEGLG
-320 TVKAFKAAN
+320 TAKGFKLAK
-329 QAWKMSS
+329 QAWSMSS
-336 KVNTARRVL
+336 KVGTSLRVL

-350 FLRGTVAGGARFI
+350 FLRGTAAAATRAI
-363 PVLGWVLTAV
+363 PVYGWVLLAV

-391 DEAVELFD
+391 DEAVKLFD

-417 CWAQPD
+417 CWSQPD
-423 DSAWGAALSWVVS
+423 DSAWGAALSFVFS
-436 NIGET
+436 NAGET

-447 TKIIND
+447 TKIIGE
-453 ASGNSVF
+453 ASGYSLF

-465 NSTSL
+465 NSSGL
-470 NEQIKSNMLTLIA
+470 NEQIKGSMLTLVA
-483 VPNSANIKN
+483 VPNSAKLEN
-492 GIVDNDEFSGR
+492 GFADNDDFSGR
-503 ICSVTKGD
+503 ICSVSKED

-533 LVSAVESSEGVFFKA
+533 LVSAVESAEGVFFKA

-664 AIYVCDEANSKAY
+664 AIYVCDEPNSKAY

-692 NFAINPDDY
+692 NFAINPDNY
-701 NAGPGTTIDLD
+701 NARPGTTIELD

-735 DREVVIEEPT
+735 DREVVVEEPT

>member
-9 TLTKGDPFPMID
+9 TIKKGDPFPMID
-21 IPTDVAGKDY
+21 IPIDVAGKDY

-96 ESIRSEYIE
+96 ESLRSEYIE
-105 LFEEGPEDASEAR
+105 LFEEGPEDASGAR

-193 AGRLAQGSVMYPGA
+193 AGRLAQGTVMYPGA

-224 QQDLSSLGIWAQG
+224 QQDLSSLGVWAQG
-237 MLAGWGV
+237 MLAGWGI

-258 RVFNGWKFA
+258 NVFNGWKFA
-267 STVRAIGSVGGGLDT
+267 STVRAIGSAGGGLDA

-293 KAARGG
+293 KAARKGT
-299 LGIFGKVGKS
+299 GIFGRLGKIGKF
-309 VGSYIFKEGLG
+309 VFKEGLG
-320 TVKAFKAAN
+320 TAKGFKSAR
-329 QAWKMSS
+329 QAWKFGS
-336 KVNTARRVL
+336 KLKPAMRLL

-350 FLRGTVAGGARFI
+350 FLRGTSAAATRAI
-363 PVLGWVLTAV
+363 PVVGWVLLAV

-386 QAPTP
+386 QAPRP

-399 GKKTFSPSS
+399 AKKTFSPSS
-408 IEVGETIVL
+408 IEVGESIVL
-417 CWAQPD
+417 CWSQPD
-423 DSAWGAALSWVVS
+423 NSNWGVALSFLVS
-436 NIGET
+436 NMGET

-447 TKIIND
+447 TKIIGD
-453 ASGNSVF
+453 ASGYSLF

-465 NSTSL
+465 NSSGL
-470 NEQIKSNMLTLIA
+470 NEQIKASMLTLVG
-483 VPNSANIKN
+483 VPNSAKLENHMR
-492 GIVDNDEFSGR
+492 DNDDFSGR
-503 ICSVTKGD
+503 ICAVSKED

-569 VVGTLVTDEDLAN
+569 VVGTLVTDDDLAN
-582 LTNDDIERIFY
+582 LTTDDIERIFY

-650 TSDVLEAFQGPAFI
+650 TSDVLEAFQGPVFL

-818 RYDNSG
+818 RYDDNG

-829 IIRNKDAEFMKKSK
+829 IVRNKDAEFMKKSK
-843 EYSPEEIESFE
+843 EYIPSDVESFE